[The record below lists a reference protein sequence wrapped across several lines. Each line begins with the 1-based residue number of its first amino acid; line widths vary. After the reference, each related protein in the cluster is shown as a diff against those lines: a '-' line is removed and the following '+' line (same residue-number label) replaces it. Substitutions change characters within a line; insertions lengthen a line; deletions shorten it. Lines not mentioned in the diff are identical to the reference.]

1 MACHVRKMQTRDN
14 YLHTSADMA
23 RHVPTFMI
31 MKHPL
36 SSAESEGFL
45 LRGDEPLR
53 GFSSPP
59 FPTIKGRK
67 SPTYSLSSAES
78 EGFLLRKRC
87 AVTNPSG
94 GSHLL
99 PFLR

>member
-45 LRGDEPLR
+45 LR
-53 GFSSPP
+53 
-59 FPTIKGRK
+59 
-67 SPTYSLSSAES
+67 
-78 EGFLLRKRC
+78 KRC
-87 AVTNPSG
+87 AVTNPPGDLIS
-94 GSHLL
+94 SLSYDKR
-99 PFLR
+99 P